1 MNNVDTDIYWL
12 AMSPGP
18 KTDEKLLLLKEN
30 RYKVIRSDSKA
41 EFQEAFA
48 VSPSE
53 NTIIIISE
61 EIYSPITSNTIQ
73 QLFQDPAYDG
83 ARLIY
88 CYGNFENNSSV
99 KAIEC
104 GAKDIIPLGTT
115 NLRWLNKFRFSA
127 GSQSSRFPGVDYGV
141 ALKEKANL
149 ELPSRIVWLNKDFIC
164 VNTNFCPEVGDNV
177 LIHNKHHNQID
188 LESYNFKVAKTHSN
202 YLTYRYSNAII
213 CEWTGKD
220 ALAEE
225 EKKRYI
231 ARLKDT
237 CHPLRQ
243 NIYLGIYSKK
253 IRRRLINK
261 FDKNKFHV
269 HCSSN
274 ILRML
279 DEIKYLQPEII
290 LLDGRAFSKAKT
302 LIPKIRSTAGKQV
315 HIYIFGLKL
324 SKELKEKLNKK
335 YNIHCYEK
343 IPLLIEKSINKK
355 AVKHDSNSAVV
366 KYELDAEIGRAHI

>member
-1 MNNVDTDIYWL
+1 MNNLDTDIYWL

-30 RYKVIRSDSKA
+30 RYKVIRSDSKR
-41 EFQEAFA
+41 EFQESFA

-53 NTIIIISE
+53 NTVIIISE
-61 EIYSPITSNTIQ
+61 EIYTPVTAQTIQ

-88 CYGNFENNSSV
+88 CFGNFDNNASL
-99 KAIEC
+99 KAVEC
-104 GAKDIIPLGTT
+104 GAKDIIPLGTS

-127 GSQSSRFPGVDYGV
+127 GTQSAKFPAAEYGV
-141 ALKEKANL
+141 ALKEKAKL
-149 ELPSRIVWLNKDFIC
+149 ELPSRMVWMNQNFVCI
-164 VNTNFCPEVGDNV
+164 NTNFCPEVGDTIKIRNR
-177 LIHNKHHNQID
+177 HHKQID
-188 LESYNFKVAKTHSN
+188 LERFNFRVVKTFSN
-202 YLTYRYSNAII
+202 YLVYRYTNAII
-213 CEWTGKD
+213 CEWIGKD
-220 ALAEE
+220 DQATE

-231 ARLKDT
+231 ARLKET
-237 CHPLRQ
+237 SHPLRQ

-261 FDKNKFHV
+261 FDKERYHV

-324 SKELKEKLNKK
+324 SRELKLKLNTK
-335 YNIHCYEK
+335 YNIHCFEK
-343 IPLLIEKSINKK
+343 IPSCGEF
-355 AVKHDSNSAVV
+355 
-366 KYELDAEIGRAHI
+366 Y